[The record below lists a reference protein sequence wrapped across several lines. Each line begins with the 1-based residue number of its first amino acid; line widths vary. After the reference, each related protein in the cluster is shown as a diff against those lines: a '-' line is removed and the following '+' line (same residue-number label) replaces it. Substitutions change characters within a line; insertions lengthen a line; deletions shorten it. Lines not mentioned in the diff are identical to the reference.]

1 MGFLRRRGPTTVLVP
16 PTIIPPAPEPET
28 EPCAVCGEEI
38 QVHSRFGTGRIVAML
53 VDIPG
58 EKPYALAHR
67 SCLERE
73 QGLRV
78 W

>member
-1 MGFLRRRGPTTVLVP
+1 MA
-16 PTIIPPAPEPET
+16 PPARPEPEA
-28 EPCAVCGEEI
+28 EPCAFCGEEI
-38 QVHSRFGTGRIVAML
+38 VVHSRFGTDRIVALL

-67 SCLERE
+67 VCVERE